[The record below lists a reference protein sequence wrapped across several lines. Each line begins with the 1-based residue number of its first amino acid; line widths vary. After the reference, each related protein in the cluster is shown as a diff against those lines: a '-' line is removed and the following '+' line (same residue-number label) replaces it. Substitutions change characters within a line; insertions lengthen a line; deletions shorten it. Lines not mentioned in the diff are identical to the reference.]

1 MLPDASPKRGRIAQS
16 VEQLTLNQRAVG
28 SSPTAPTNTF
38 NDLDGICVALKALWV
53 TSWKNYHLSV
63 YLARRSHA
71 EFQLLLLSG
80 E

>member
-1 MLPDASPKRGRIAQS
+1 
-16 VEQLTLNQRAVG
+16 
-28 SSPTAPTNTF
+28 
-38 NDLDGICVALKALWV
+38 VALKALWV